1 MCKLKSEVVE
11 LPEIKELL
19 TKVDDPKTKELLI
32 DYFHEQ
38 TFNHN
43 HNYTVSVLPSL
54 KEVGQLESKISGSSD
69 KVFDIVIM
77 QLKNQKDIQNKEHEI
92 EKEEIRLVETI
103 SKNNKETLEYAN
115 NKGFYIVIMVFL
127 LVIFLFYKEEY
138 SFGVALVSI
147 SGALG
152 AIINAFNKK
161 ENNTIKKEDNIEE

>member
-1 MCKLKSEVVE
+1 
-11 LPEIKELL
+11 
-19 TKVDDPKTKELLI
+19 
-32 DYFHEQ
+32 
-38 TFNHN
+38 
-43 HNYTVSVLPSL
+43 
-54 KEVGQLESKISGSSD
+54 
-69 KVFDIVIM
+69 M

-103 SKNNKETLEYAN
+103 SKNNKETLEDAN